1 MNNIRNELYNQ
12 LINNIGSTGSGH
24 FPESQVADNLSKSI
38 DNVVGTDIRELA
50 ARVQRIES
58 YLSGMTAE
66 KLSSQFSIRDTDD

>member
-50 ARVQRIES
+50 ARVSRIEA
-58 YLSGMTAE
+58 YLARNPIGEST
-66 KLSSQFSIRDTDD
+66 FSIRDTDD

>member
-50 ARVQRIES
+50 ERVRRIEG
-58 YLSGMTAE
+58 YLAGMSAE
-66 KLSSQFSIRDTDD
+66 GLSSQFSTDTDD